1 MTYDYTTTPETTT
14 SPFMVVLYILLAI
27 VVIAAQWRIF
37 TKAGR
42 PGWACLI
49 PFYNLWVE
57 YDIICGSGAKM
68 FFLLIPLF
76 NIYWEIKTMIK
87 LAHAY
92 GRSTGFGIG
101 LLFLP
106 AIFLCILGFGGAQ
119 YEGPQRM

>member
-1 MTYDYTTTPETTT
+1 MYNSSYETSYSD
-14 SPFMVVLYILLAI
+14 SPFLTVVYILVAI